1 MSPPPARTPG
11 RAGPLAAVA
20 AVAALALVAGDVPAP
35 DEPVQPPPAAVA
47 DAGSAQTD
55 EVTRTDTPPARR
67 DAPRRANRTAVL
79 PPTHTVRPGDTL
91 GSVAQ
96 RYGVTPA
103 ALADA
108 NAVDRSALLHPGD
121 TLVVPRP
128 DVLPLTT
135 PEKAAAAGQAV
146 DVLFAEAAARFGLDL
161 PLVRAVAWRESRWT
175 QRVVSHR
182 GAIGIM
188 QVQPA
193 TGEAMARHVGRPLDL
208 HDVRD
213 NVVAGT
219 AYLAYRLDRRGGDLR
234 AALADYH
241 QGSGSVQRG
250 GRIRVTDEYV
260 AEVLALR
267 ERFAQAQGPR

>member
-11 RAGPLAAVA
+11 RAGPLAAV
-20 AVAALALVAGDVPAP
+20 VAALALVAGDVPAP
-35 DEPVQPPPAAVA
+35 DEPVQDPPAAVA

-55 EVTRTDTPPARR
+55 EVTRADSPPARR
-67 DAPRRANRTAVL
+67 DAPPRANRTAVL

-108 NAVDRSALLHPGD
+108 NAVDGSALLHPGD

-161 PLVRAVAWRESRWT
+161 PLVQAVAWRESRWT

-250 GRIRVTDEYV
+250 GRIRATAEYV